1 VARRARIVR
10 QLPVGLWAHHDRYLR
25 TWAVDGGTSE
35 ADLVR
40 TALDFAMDAQGHT
53 CVRGANETECP
64 ACGGARG
71 QV

>member
-1 VARRARIVR
+1 MAREGRIVR

-25 TWAVDGGTSE
+25 REAAACGVSE

-40 TALDFAMDAQGHT
+40 TALDFAMAAQGHT
-53 CVRGANETECP
+53 CTQGDTEKECGS
-64 ACGGARG
+64 CGGERG